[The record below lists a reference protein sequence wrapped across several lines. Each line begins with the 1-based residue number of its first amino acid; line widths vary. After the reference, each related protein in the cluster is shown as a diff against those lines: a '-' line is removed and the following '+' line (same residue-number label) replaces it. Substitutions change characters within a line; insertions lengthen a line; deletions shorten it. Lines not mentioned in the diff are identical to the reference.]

1 MSDLD
6 RRVRDFMET
15 DVVTVRPDL
24 PIKDLMEVLEENG
37 ITGAPVV
44 DSEDNVVG
52 VVSSTDVMRLAAEEE
67 EESGARSGS
76 PESDEESQY
85 FYAGGSGGFLPAL
98 PSGLPKTRIGTR
110 PVRDVMT
117 RATFSVRPDA
127 TLRETARF
135 LHQAGIHRALVF
147 DGSRLLG
154 LVTTMG
160 IVAAVA
166 EAAGE

>member
-1 MSDLD
+1 MSVLD
-6 RRVRDFMET
+6 KTVRDIMET

-24 PIKDLMEVLEENG
+24 PIKRLMEVLEENQ

-44 DSEDNVVG
+44 DDEENVVG
-52 VVSSTDVMRLAAEEE
+52 VVSTTDVMRRAAEEE
-67 EESGARSGS
+67 EESDVRTGAGEEGESG
-76 PESDEESQY
+76 Y
-85 FYAGGSGGFLPAL
+85 FYAGGRGGFLPAL
-98 PSGLPKTRIGTR
+98 PPGLPKTRLGTR

-127 TLRETARF
+127 TLPEAARF
-135 LHQAGIHRALVF
+135 LHQARIHRALVF

-160 IVAAVA
+160 IVGALA

>member
-1 MSDLD
+1 M
-6 RRVRDFMET
+6 
-15 DVVTVRPDL
+15 VTVRPDL
-24 PIKDLMEVLEENG
+24 PIKELIEVLEENG

-44 DSEDNVVG
+44 DGEENVVG

-67 EESGARSGS
+67 EESGARSVS
-76 PESDEESQY
+76 REAEEESGY

-98 PSGLPKTRIGTR
+98 PAGLPKTRIGAK

-127 TLRETARF
+127 TLPEAARF

-147 DGSRLLG
+147 DGGRLLG

>member
-1 MSDLD
+1 MSALD
-6 RRVRDFMET
+6 RRVSDIMET

-24 PIKDLMEVLEENG
+24 PIKNLIEVLEENR

-44 DSEDNVVG
+44 DDGENVVG
-52 VVSSTDVMRLAAEEE
+52 VVSSTDVVRLAAEEE
-67 EESGARSGS
+67 EESGDRSRPS
-76 PESDEESQY
+76 EPEEESDY

-110 PVRDVMT
+110 PVRDAMT

-127 TLRETARF
+127 SLAEAARF

-147 DGSRLLG
+147 DGGRLLG

-166 EAAGE
+166 DAADE

>member
-1 MSDLD
+1 MSVLE
-6 RRVRDFMET
+6 RSVRDIMET

-24 PIKDLMEVLEENG
+24 PIRNLIEVLEENR

-44 DSEDNVVG
+44 DDGENVVG
-52 VVSSTDVMRLAAEEE
+52 VVSSTDVIRLAAKEE
-67 EESGARSGS
+67 EESGGRSRS
-76 PESDEESQY
+76 SEAEEESGY

-98 PSGLPKTRIGTR
+98 PSGLPKTPIGTR
-110 PVRDVMT
+110 PVRDAMT

-127 TLRETARF
+127 SLPEAARF

-147 DGSRLLG
+147 DGKRLAG
-154 LVTTMG
+154 LVTTMAV
-160 IVAAVA
+160 VAAVA

>member
-1 MSDLD
+1 LSVLETT
-6 RRVRDFMET
+6 VRDIMET

-24 PIKDLMEVLEENG
+24 PVKSLMEVLEENR

-44 DSEDNVVG
+44 DDEENVVG
-52 VVSSTDVMRLAAEEE
+52 VVSATDVVRLAAEEE
-67 EESGARSGS
+67 EEGDARTGAG
-76 PESDEESQY
+76 EEESGY
-85 FYAGGSGGFLPAL
+85 FYAGGRGGFLPAL
-98 PSGLPKTRIGTR
+98 PSGLPKTRLGTR

-117 RATFSVRPDA
+117 RATFSVRPEA
-127 TLRETARF
+127 TLPEAARF
-135 LHQAGIHRALVF
+135 LHQARIHRALVF

-160 IVAAVA
+160 IMEALA